1 MAQKFNAWHDVSRGE
16 NLPNEVNGII
26 EIPKG
31 TRAKYELDKNSGLLK
46 LDRVLYS
53 SVYYPANYGF
63 IPKSYCD
70 DKDPLD
76 ILILS
81 QIDVV
86 PMCIVPSKVIGVMRM
101 LDNGEADD
109 KIIAVAAGDPSVNH
123 INDISELPAHFISEM
138 RNFFEDYKKLE
149 NKTVVVEEF
158 LNRETAIEILQESFK
173 MYEEKF
179 PNG

>member
-1 MAQKFNAWHDVSRGE
+1 MAQFFNPWHNVTPGDE
-16 NLPNEVNGII
+16 LPEIVNGII

-31 TRAKYELDKNSGLLK
+31 TRAKYELDKDSGLLK
-46 LDRVLYS
+46 LDRVLFS
-53 SVYYPANYGF
+53 SMYYPANYGF
-63 IPKSYCD
+63 IPQTYCD

-76 ILILS
+76 ILVIS

-109 KIIAVAAGDPSVNH
+109 KIIAVSAGDPSVNH
-123 INDISELPAHFISEM
+123 INDISELPAHFISEL

-149 NKTVVVEEF
+149 KKTVKVEDF
-158 LNRETAIEILQESFK
+158 LGDRKSTV
-173 MYEEKF
+173 
-179 PNG
+179 